1 LSAECGH
8 GGDCGGDGERFNKDN
23 MKNKLVLVGN
33 GFDLAHGLKTSYKDF
48 LDWYMCDAF
57 KIFLENENYNDR
69 LIEIKN
75 EYSGMNFKSQTQFTR
90 LEEALNFFDGNRNQS
105 IFYNS
110 NFFKALLDR
119 YSSNNWIDIECY
131 YFRNLKAFFL
141 NPNLNS
147 RKDVV
152 GKLNSDFD
160 FLIKKLSEYIQKIN
174 LTIAGTPKL
183 PIDNSRFAVKKLFAE
198 NNQNTTKFL
207 NFNYTE
213 TLHSMYGITQEEIIH
228 IHGRAAD
235 IEKNPIIFGYGDES
249 DPDYQ
254 KIEDSGENLY
264 LEHIKSFGY
273 FRTNNYQKLLL
284 FLDSENFEVSIVGH
298 SCGLSD
304 RVLLNEIFEH
314 PNCKKIE
321 IFYHQRSD
329 GSDNFKEITQEISRH
344 FKPQNKGVM
353 RRKVAD
359 KNDSNVIPQNR

>member
-1 LSAECGH
+1 
-8 GGDCGGDGERFNKDN
+8 

-57 KIFLENENYNDR
+57 KTFCKNGNYNDP
-69 LIEIKN
+69 LIEFRNK
-75 EYSGMNFKSQTQFTR
+75 YSGMSSKFQTQPTT
-90 LEEALNFFDGNRNQS
+90 LEEALHFIDGSSYQS
-105 IFYNS
+105 IIYNS
-110 NFFKALLDR
+110 NFFKSLLHK
-119 YSSNNWIDIECY
+119 YSANNWVGIECY
-131 YFRNLKAFFL
+131 YFRTLKTFFSNLSI
-141 NPNLNS
+141 N
-147 RKDVV
+147 RKEVV

-174 LTIAGTPKL
+174 LTISDTQKL
-183 PIDNSRFAVKKLFAE
+183 KIDNSRFVIKELFGE
-198 NNQNTTKFL
+198 NNQNTIKFL

-213 TLHSMYGITQEEIIH
+213 TLHSIYNITQEEIIH
-228 IHGRAAD
+228 IHGRVAD
-235 IEKNPIIFGYGDES
+235 IERNPIIFGYGDES

-284 FLDSENFEVSIVGH
+284 FLDSENFEVSIIGH

-344 FKPQNKGVM
+344 FKPQNKGIM

>member
-1 LSAECGH
+1 
-8 GGDCGGDGERFNKDN
+8 
-23 MKNKLVLVGN
+23 MKNKLVLIGN

-57 KIFLENENYNDR
+57 KTFCENGNYNDR

-75 EYSGMNFKSQTQFTR
+75 KYSGMSSRYQTQPIT
-90 LEEALNFFDGNRNQS
+90 LEESLHFINANSNQS
-105 IFYNS
+105 IVYNS
-110 NFFKALLDR
+110 IFFKNLLHP
-119 YSSNNWIDIECY
+119 YSANNWVGIECY
-131 YFRNLKAFFL
+131 YFRTLKAFFS
-141 NPNLNS
+141 NRNIN
-147 RKDVV
+147 RKEVV

-174 LTIAGTPKL
+174 LTISDTRKL
-183 PIDNSRFAVKKLFAE
+183 TIDNSRFAVKELFGE
-198 NNQNTTKFL
+198 NIQNTIKFL

-213 TLHSMYGITQEEIIH
+213 TLHYTYDITQEEIIH
-228 IHGRAAD
+228 IHGRAVD

-264 LEHIKSFGY
+264 LEHMKSFGY

-284 FLDSENFEVSIVGH
+284 FLDSGEFEASIVGH

-314 PNCKKIE
+314 PNCKRIE

-329 GSDNFKEITQEISRH
+329 GSDNFKEITEEISRH
-344 FKPQNKGVM
+344 FKPQNKGMM
-353 RRKVAD
+353 RRKVAGI
-359 KNDSNVIPQNR
+359 NDRNIIPQIR